1 MSFWLSLLNDIA
13 VSLFGSV
20 LSASF
25 CDALATRRNRRLFW
39 SCMALITILQG
50 VVYSIWSADFLR
62 YIYPLIMHLPLLLVL
77 WLLTGK
83 LLWPLI
89 SILSAYFFCEL
100 RRWSL
105 CWSWLCFAAEI

>member
-39 SCMALITILQG
+39 SCMALLSMLQG
-50 VVYSIWSADFLR
+50 VVYSIWSADFCD
-62 YIYPLIMHLPLLLVL
+62 
-77 WLLTGK
+77 
-83 LLWPLI
+83 I
-89 SILSAYFFCEL
+89 SILSVCIV
-100 RRWSL
+100 
-105 CWSWLCFAAEI
+105 LCFLCCGS

>member
-1 MSFWLSLLNDIA
+1 MNFWLSLLNDIA

-25 CDALATRRNRRLFW
+25 CDALATRRNRGLFW
-39 SCMALITILQG
+39 CCMALITILQG